1 MSSIVIDADTSRA
14 DAKIDA
20 TEERA
25 KSISASTLAL
35 LRRTAQAGILF
46 AAATGRALDQTYLL
60 LIESALITIQTVQA
74 TQAAIAASTFGV
86 GTLIQGAFAAA
97 AVVTMLRTVVLLR
110 QGRRE
115 AAAESQRQV
124 QLFRILSLARSAAIS
139 GSAFCSLE
147 AFALSMPTSPLS
159 NPETCIPKKTKN
171 ARTTKALIMGI

>member
-1 MSSIVIDADTSRA
+1 MSEGTIVIDADTSKA

-20 TEERA
+20 TEERGRRV
-25 KSISASTLAL
+25 SASTIAL

-74 TQAAIAASTFGV
+74 ISLAIGASTFGI
-86 GTLIQGAFAAA
+86 GTIVQGAFAAA

-110 QGRRE
+110 QNKRE

-124 QLFRILSLARSAAIS
+124 QLYRVLSLAR
-139 GSAFCSLE
+139 
-147 AFALSMPTSPLS
+147 
-159 NPETCIPKKTKN
+159 
-171 ARTTKALIMGI
+171 